1 MDDDQDSGGGN
12 EVAVP
17 KWMPTFADMMT
28 LLMCFFVLLLTFA
41 EMNVKRYQQI
51 AGSMASA
58 FGVQRKV
65 EATQIP
71 MGTSII
77 AQEYSPGR
85 PEPTPISEIYQ
96 QSDERPPIEPQV
108 EQEREEI
115 EPVEERAEESA
126 AESAQDSDAQAS
138 SADVAELLREQIDS
152 LIKETQADAAAL
164 ASQLQGEIARGEV
177 EIETKGR
184 KIVLR
189 IREKGSFSS
198 GSADLKPAYKDIM
211 KNVRDLLVDKPGM
224 IQVQGHTDDIP
235 ISTNRFRSNWELSSA
250 RAVSVAHELLD
261 EGKLDPN
268 RFTVTG
274 YADTRSLSEND
285 SSEGRE
291 RNRRV
296 EIVIQQ
302 GVDPET
308 KAKLQVLKKE
318 DPNSYSK
325 LKLDEQFELGVDE
338 VF

>member
-1 MDDDQDSGGGN
+1 MDEDEDNGGGGD
-12 EVAVP
+12 EISIP

-65 EATQIP
+65 EAAEIP

-96 QSDERPPIEPQV
+96 QSDELPQLQKEIES
-108 EQEREEI
+108 EREDS
-115 EPVEERAEESA
+115 PEEETEASEKKADISEA
-126 AESAQDSDAQAS
+126 DLTDA
-138 SADVAELLREQIDS
+138 LREQIDS
-152 LIKETQADAAAL
+152 LIKETQQDAAAL
-164 ASQLQGEIARGEV
+164 ASSLQGEIARGEV

-189 IREKGSFSS
+189 IREKGSFTS
-198 GSADLKPAYKDIM
+198 GSAELKPAYQNIM
-211 KNVRDLLVDKPGM
+211 HEVRDLLVDKPGQ

-235 ISTNRFRSNWELSSA
+235 INTARFRSNWELSSA

-261 EGKLDPN
+261 GDKLDPN
-268 RFTVTG
+268 RFTVAG
-274 YADTRSLSEND
+274 YADTRPLAVND
-285 SSEGRE
+285 SSAGRE

-302 GVDPET
+302 GVDAET
-308 KAKLQVLKKE
+308 RAKLQVLKDE
-318 DPNSYSK
+318 DPDVYKELNV
-325 LKLDEQFELGVDE
+325 DEQFDLSPGEI
-338 VF
+338 F